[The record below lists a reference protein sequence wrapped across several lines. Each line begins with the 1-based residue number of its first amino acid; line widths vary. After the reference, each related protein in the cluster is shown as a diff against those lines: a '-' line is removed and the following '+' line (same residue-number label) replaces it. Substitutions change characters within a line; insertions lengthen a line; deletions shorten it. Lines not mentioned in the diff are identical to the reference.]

1 MHRLAFV
8 LMLAAAAPFPLV
20 PAAQS
25 LQQGGGQ
32 AAGNVENGKRLFV
45 RDGCFECHGYA
56 GQGATTGARIASTA
70 LSVQGLIRYIR
81 RPAGAMPAYT
91 EKVITDQELTDIY
104 AYLRTIPVKSAKDIP
119 LLIQLRGE

>member
-1 MHRLAFV
+1 MHRLSIVLALVAAAVFP
-8 LMLAAAAPFPLV
+8 LMLAAQRPE
-20 PAAQS
+20 
-25 LQQGGGQ
+25 QGGGQ
-32 AAGNVENGKRLFV
+32 RVGNVENGKRLFV

-56 GQGATTGARIASTA
+56 GQGATTGARIASTV

-104 AYLRTIPVKSAKDIP
+104 AYLRTIPVKSANDIP
-119 LLIQLRGE
+119 LLIELRGQ